1 MKFQGGGQ
9 PEALSEHWVVR
20 FADGDREVDSTEL
33 FDRLIAGEI
42 SAATPVRSV
51 ASGSR
56 FRELRAVPGLAECAA
71 GVIALYCNCLK
82 YMLVCFPSLLLIA
95 LGRFGLTLVDCGSF
109 RLYEPQGMILAVLY
123 AWLGFLGMMQVCNL
137 FCYGRTNVEPVRMMM
152 LLIPYWNLWDGP
164 RYFRERIVGLRAQLR
179 IWEWRVLSAGNVC
192 IGVFAALFT
201 LSLWIAPA
209 EILSGVC
216 FAGLVLSMTGSWLGL
231 CPLLIRKLRR
241 LKQKNPLPKP
251 PRGVFLRLPEPLR
264 TARRWGKQ
272 QLGGSWREAGIGL
285 LIGLA
290 ALLVGFGPP
299 WLANEYRWR
308 EVVREH
314 PQLRLT
320 RQQQLS
326 TPLPPG
332 PYASSAVKATDV
344 PEHEHEE
351 RAAENRD
358 YAMRF
363 TGSIDPEFRKR
374 AEASYLRYTP
384 VFERLDRKLREFPA
398 WGFPVE
404 NNGEGRTKQD
414 VAYALVRFTGFFR
427 EKDRIARRNGEA
439 VDWNR
444 TRERFDRFRGYLR
457 ENDEEVQHYSYLID
471 LSRMRG
477 LEEQARDLDAE
488 NLRQE
493 IAYFREEEKEVAEL
507 FARELA
513 WRYAGS
519 EALEWG
525 GAVQRPFIR
534 MRKFRP
540 VQRAIRLAGKDFSEV
555 REAVEQYAKEFDG
568 TWKQLLLQAPGS
580 RDIVTVSRH
589 RLVCRL
595 GYAGAALELYRR
607 RYGGYPD
614 SLRQLV
620 PEFLPEVPSDPFDGE
635 PLRYR
640 AGIVEIS
647 RSDIHREGGRFVKVN
662 RTVAEPGA
670 RLYSIGPDLTDDGG
684 RDWNAAGSDSCDL
697 SFTLSAAG
705 EVLRAKSSSSS
716 KAGVSPDGGRL
727 VIQYPVR

>member
-1 MKFQGGGQ
+1 
-9 PEALSEHWVVR
+9 
-20 FADGDREVDSTEL
+20 
-33 FDRLIAGEI
+33 
-42 SAATPVRSV
+42 
-51 ASGSR
+51 
-56 FRELRAVPGLAECAA
+56 
-71 GVIALYCNCLK
+71 
-82 YMLVCFPSLLLIA
+82 MLVCFPSLLLIA

-332 PYASSAVKATDV
+332 PYASSVVKATDV

-363 TGSIDPEFRKR
+363 TGSIDPEFRKVPKPLT
-374 AEASYLRYTP
+374 SGIPPYLSGWTGNCGSFPHGDSRWRIT
-384 VFERLDRKLREFPA
+384 ER
-398 WGFPVE
+398 G
-404 NNGEGRTKQD
+404 GR
-414 VAYALVRFTGFFR
+414 
-427 EKDRIARRNGEA
+427 
-439 VDWNR
+439 
-444 TRERFDRFRGYLR
+444 
-457 ENDEEVQHYSYLID
+457 
-471 LSRMRG
+471 SRMSHTP
-477 LEEQARDLDAE
+477 LC
-488 NLRQE
+488 
-493 IAYFREEEKEVAEL
+493 
-507 FARELA
+507 
-513 WRYAGS
+513 GS
-519 EALEWG
+519 PVSSG
-525 GAVQRPFIR
+525 
-534 MRKFRP
+534 RKT
-540 VQRAIRLAGKDFSEV
+540 G
-555 REAVEQYAKEFDG
+555 
-568 TWKQLLLQAPGS
+568 
-580 RDIVTVSRH
+580 
-589 RLVCRL
+589 
-595 GYAGAALELYRR
+595 
-607 RYGGYPD
+607 
-614 SLRQLV
+614 
-620 PEFLPEVPSDPFDGE
+620 
-635 PLRYR
+635 
-640 AGIVEIS
+640 
-647 RSDIHREGGRFVKVN
+647 
-662 RTVAEPGA
+662 
-670 RLYSIGPDLTDDGG
+670 
-684 RDWNAAGSDSCDL
+684 
-697 SFTLSAAG
+697 
-705 EVLRAKSSSSS
+705 
-716 KAGVSPDGGRL
+716 SPDGTVRPSIGTGRGNASTGSG
-727 VIQYPVR
+727 VICGKMTKRSSTIPT